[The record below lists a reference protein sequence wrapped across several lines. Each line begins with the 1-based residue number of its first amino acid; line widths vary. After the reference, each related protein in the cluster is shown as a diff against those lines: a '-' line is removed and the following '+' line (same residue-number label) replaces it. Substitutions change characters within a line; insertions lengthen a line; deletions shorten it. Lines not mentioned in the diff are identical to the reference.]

1 MRPLGKGVYMKDSDQ
16 PQRRTGFLTQRLDDE
31 VILYDPE
38 QSRALCLNSTAS
50 IIWGLCDGAATV
62 ADMIELL
69 RQAFPDA
76 DDIDRDV
83 NEALELLSRHAA
95 ITKS

>member
-1 MRPLGKGVYMKDSDQ
+1 MKDSDR

-38 QSRALCLNSTAS
+38 QSRALCLNWTAS

-69 RQAFPDA
+69 REAFPDA
-76 DDIDRDV
+76 GDIDRDV
-83 NEALELLSRHAA
+83 SEALELLSRHAA

>member
-1 MRPLGKGVYMKDSDQ
+1 MKDSDR